1 MLRRPPISTR
11 TDTLFPYTTRFRSRG
26 QSDQHFAEKDEAVL
40 GHPNSVRPELVE
52 GPFFS
57 LTSKDRTVLRQ
68 AQHERPWVLLIAPA
82 SRRRPPEY
90 APGHNPTPATRE
102 RPPRRRYR
110 RGRHSVPPDRQRTVE
125 GKRVVS
131 RVEPGGSRTRK

>member
-1 MLRRPPISTR
+1 MTEMREPDRDIGLCPADMQRQRRR
-11 TDTLFPYTTRFRSRG
+11 LHQQFVARRG
-26 QSDQHFAEKDEAVL
+26 QSDQQFAEKDEAVL

-82 SRRRPPEY
+82 SRSEEHTSELQSLMRNSY
-90 APGHNPTPATRE
+90 A
-102 RPPRRRYR
+102 
-110 RGRHSVPPDRQRTVE
+110 VFC
-125 GKRVVS
+125 
-131 RVEPGGSRTRK
+131 